1 MSGGGLHQT
10 CGGVHLV
17 WSGTLRQGWSGRRVS
32 SGSGGGGASYLSEL
46 LEVEVE
52 PHGIA
57 SSQVLVG
64 VVSNQEMDVP
74 QCQSQGGEF
83 LH

>member
-1 MSGGGLHQT
+1 MSGVVPHQT
-10 CGGVHLV
+10 CEGVHQV

-32 SGSGGGGASYLSEL
+32 SGSGEGGASYLSEL

-52 PHGIA
+52 PHSIA

-64 VVSNQEMDVP
+64 VVSTQEMDVL
-74 QCQSQGGEF
+74 QCRSQGDEF
-83 LH
+83 LR